1 MTNPTSN
8 YGFVLPTSTDLVTDL
23 PADFEVALQGV
34 DTRLKALQPGTTL
47 GDLAYS
53 SATANTNT
61 RLPVGTN
68 GQVLAVVAGVP
79 AWQNGTTGD
88 IEGVTAG
95 VGISGGG
102 TSGTVTVTN
111 DMATTITA
119 AGDIVVGTGSGT
131 YDNLPIGTT
140 NQVLTADTTVSPYK
154 VKWAAPTSSGKS
166 YSLINSGGTALT
178 GASTITI
185 SSISGMDNLMVMVMG
200 ASSVNA
206 GSDIFMRIN
215 SDTGNNYRWGGPM
228 IIGGSGYDSNN
239 FTTSIGNPTSLMRMF
254 VLNAGTATGT
264 GSGTASILGCNTT
277 GFKAFTV
284 MGAGANDSGNSQRS
298 YWYNGVY
305 LGTSTIS
312 SIDIVSNSGN
322 FDAGTV
328 YVYGAA

>member
-1 MTNPTSN
+1 MANPTTN
-8 YGFVLPTSTDLVTDL
+8 YGFVLPTATDLVTDL
-23 PADFEVALQGV
+23 PADFDVALQGV

-119 AGDIVVGTGSGT
+119 SGDIVVGTGSGT

-140 NQVLTADTTVSPYK
+140 GQILTADTTVSPYK
-154 VKWAAPTSSGKS
+154 VKWATLSTTPTFKGVRLVNSGSQLIANSTTTAVTWDTERIDTDAFHSTSSNTS
-166 YSLINSGGTALT
+166 R
-178 GASTITI
+178 ITI
-185 SSISGMDNLMVMVMG
+185 PTGLGGYYNVFGSFVIKKG
-200 ASSVNA
+200 AATSVEIFLYKNGSEIGHVVVAMPSTTVQFTQLYYTGYFSLAATDYIELYARQNA
-206 GSDIFMRIN
+206 GEDRPLM
-215 SDTGNNYRWGGPM
+215 GNNEFLDGMYFQANL
-228 IIGGSGYDSNN
+228 IG
-239 FTTSIGNPTSLMRMF
+239 
-254 VLNAGTATGT
+254 V
-264 GSGTASILGCNTT
+264 
-277 GFKAFTV
+277 
-284 MGAGANDSGNSQRS
+284 
-298 YWYNGVY
+298 
-305 LGTSTIS
+305 
-312 SIDIVSNSGN
+312 
-322 FDAGTV
+322 
-328 YVYGAA
+328 